1 MNVVFLFLELMN
13 GHLMRIFQ
21 KLIISAE
28 KSMKIWDIL
37 RSWLPNW
44 MINRV
49 WPSHQNCWLHRLHVI
64 SPLYPHDF
72 LIISKLCPRIHRS
85 SMILLLKSHDIPTM
99 LPWNFWSQINFPR
112 GWWNAST
119 RFGKRRSCNQ
129 LEINTLAVSAPQIL
143 AIFRCEKWRN
153 LGWWMGINT
162 VNHWLSWGYDEM
174 VWNSMK

>member
-1 MNVVFLFLELMN
+1 MN

-28 KSMKIWDIL
+28 KSMKTWDVL

-49 WPSHQNCWLHRLHVI
+49 WPSHQCFQFSPTWSHPRIAGYIGYML

-72 LIISKLCPRIHRS
+72 LIISQLYTRIPRF
-85 SMILLLKSHDIPTM
+85 SMILLKSHDIPTM

-129 LEINTLAVSAPQIL
+129 LEINTLAVSAPQWL
-143 AIFRCEKWRN
+143 FRLEFP
-153 LGWWMGINT
+153 
-162 VNHWLSWGYDEM
+162 
-174 VWNSMK
+174 